1 MKVLQAA
8 RVACA
13 ALVIASAP
21 ACAAALV
28 GAGAAGA
35 IGWNERGAESTV
47 NGTVDQNWSRA
58 LATFQ
63 QMGIMQSDTKT
74 ENNGAERKLE
84 GTKGDMMVTVV
95 MRSREATTTY
105 VEVTAKKNMVDYDRD
120 YAKQVLT
127 SIINRT

>member
-1 MKVLQAA
+1 MNVLKAA
-8 RVACA
+8 RTMCVALAVCT
-13 ALVIASAP
+13 AP

-35 IGWNERGAESTV
+35 IGWNERGAESTL
-47 NGTVDQNWSRA
+47 NGTIDQNWSRA

-63 QMGIMQSDTKT
+63 SMGIMQSDTKV

-84 GTKGDMMVTVV
+84 GMHGETMVTVV
-95 MRSREATTTY
+95 MRSKDNNTTF
-105 VEVTAKKNMVDYDRD
+105 VEVTAKKSMVDYDRD

-127 SIINRT
+127 DMVHRT